1 MHDQP
6 FSIFVFPD
14 DGPAEISHFHFS
26 ALGSH
31 LFFDGGRGPD
41 EIPVWVHVSII
52 IDRKLRGLVTGENSF
67 WGLLVFLPA
76 SILQGSN
83 IEKSVRTPSVIL
95 LNRGRIERGPAVPDF
110 LHEGFVGSGA
120 GRCLLHRR
128 VLGLSKTVHSQGEQ
142 SQRNGEKAS

>member
-1 MHDQP
+1 MGHGSAQISADKAKDSLLIRENPCGSVARSSRLIFLLEWRRDVLMHDQP

-67 WGLLVFLPA
+67 RGLLVFLPT

-83 IEKSVRTPSVIL
+83 I
-95 LNRGRIERGPAVPDF
+95 
-110 LHEGFVGSGA
+110 
-120 GRCLLHRR
+120 
-128 VLGLSKTVHSQGEQ
+128 
-142 SQRNGEKAS
+142 